1 MPIWNGASTVQY
13 ERSSAG
19 QTVTILG
26 AGDAVLATCDDAG
39 NVFGPGGV
47 LLMIAAFLMPEGAT
61 SDAPGAG
68 AKRMQSRVNVTDAAG
83 VPAGAVTVRRFA
95 VGPFKKRLELA
106 LVDAA
111 GNEVG
116 ELTTTEK
123 KAREFAVTFGGA
135 PVARLAL
142 ADRDRSIKQT
152 IERWTL
158 TLESRPAAPGDAL
171 AAAAI
176 LRFNKFFS
184 ELATPGA

>member
-39 NVFGPGGV
+39 NVIGPGGV

>member
-1 MPIWNGASTVQY
+1 MQY

-19 QTVTILG
+19 QTATVLG

-39 NVFGPGGV
+39 NVIDAGGA
-47 LLMIAAFLMPEGAT
+47 LQLIADFVMPDGAT
-61 SDAPGAG
+61 ADSPGAG

-83 VPAGAVTVRRFA
+83 IPAGAVTVRRFA

-116 ELTTTEK
+116 ELTTTDK
-123 KAREFAVTFGGA
+123 KAREFAVTYGGA

-176 LRFNKFFS
+176 LRFNKFLS